1 MSVCYTLLTVKRS
14 YKLFTDGS
22 VVELNSTFPNHPMWT
37 FKIIN
42 RVQEVA
48 ATLLVKVKDH
58 RGDPVISKKKQ
69 TSEQRWDTTKNKRRS
84 DGTVQPT
91 GQYTNGRKDKIK
103 DQPHG
108 PTHSG
113 IDSAKKREKS
123 KRFEH

>member
-1 MSVCYTLLTVKRS
+1 VKRS

-22 VVELNSTFPNHPMWT
+22 VVERNSTFPNHPMWT
-37 FKIIN
+37 FKIII
-42 RVQEVA
+42 RVQTGA
-48 ATLLVKVKDH
+48 ATLLVEKSMIT
-58 RGDPVISKKKQ
+58 GGTLSKKKQ
-69 TSEQRWDTTKNKRRS
+69 TSEHRWDTTKNKRRS

-91 GQYTNGRKDKIK
+91 GQYTNGRKDKVK